1 MSANRSVQAAQRRRA
16 GGPEPGFPGKVP
28 PQPSINSSQVFAK
41 SGISAATNS
50 VPSKQ
55 FKQGQG
61 QGQAESQPGGF
72 NKMTIAHAIT
82 LITLRLG
89 ALETK
94 VSNQSQFGL
103 DENVVIVERGMIESL
118 TSRLD
123 DLEKEKSGLSAS
135 VSVGTTSTVSTSAV
149 NKEITLLKQQ
159 LDSFKNSFV
168 QTKSTTTT
176 LTKEN
181 KELKGHIETLKKELV
196 SIKELL
202 NTVNDISMEN
212 SQKIFTLSMCLPES
226 LNIGEEEQ
234 QEDDGEQE
242 EIDITTNHVGTMSLN
257 IDENEN
263 ENEDL
268 DGIQIRDGPVYVSL
282 MS

>member
-1 MSANRSVQAAQRRRA
+1 MSGNRSVQAAQRRRA

-41 SGISAATNS
+41 SGISAATNA
-50 VPSKQ
+50 VPGKQ

-61 QGQAESQPGGF
+61 QPESQPGGF

-94 VSNQSQFGL
+94 VSNQSQFGMGGGPL
-103 DENVVIVERGMIESL
+103 DENVVMVERGMIESL

-123 DLEKEKSGLSAS
+123 DLEKSAAS
-135 VSVGTTSTVSTSAV
+135 TGGGTSNVSTSAV
-149 NKEITLLKQQ
+149 NKEITLIKQQ
-159 LDSFKNSFV
+159 LESFKQAFV
-168 QTKSTTTT
+168 QTKSATTS

-181 KELKGHIETLKKELV
+181 KELKAHIETLKKDLV
-196 SIKELL
+196 TMKELL
-202 NTVNDISMEN
+202 DTVNDISMEN
-212 SQKIFTLSMCLPES
+212 SQKIFTLSMSLPEP
-226 LNIGEEEQ
+226 LNQGEEEY
-234 QEDDGEQE
+234 DE
-242 EIDITTNHVGTMSLN
+242 ETEEKEEVDITTHVGTMSLN
-257 IDENEN
+257 VDEH
-263 ENEDL
+263 EDL
-268 DGIQIRDGPVYVSL
+268 DEIEIRDGSVYVNL